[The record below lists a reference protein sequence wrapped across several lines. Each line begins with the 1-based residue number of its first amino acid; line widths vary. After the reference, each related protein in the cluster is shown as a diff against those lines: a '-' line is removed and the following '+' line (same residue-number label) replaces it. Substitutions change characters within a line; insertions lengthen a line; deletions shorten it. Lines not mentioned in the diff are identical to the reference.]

1 MHFFVLSD
9 LHISSV
15 NEIPKWILKKIIGA
29 DLALINGDIT
39 SNEVLNEFKKNIKIL
54 AVRGNC
60 DNLNLPLEN
69 IFELEGIKC
78 GQIHGD
84 IISSRGD
91 WDQLYDV
98 ANKLNV
104 QILFSGHTHN
114 FCVYKYKEKIFI
126 NPGSATGVESVICD
140 REIGTIAD
148 IMLTKDKINVKIL
161 SEREV
166 LLEKTIE
173 FNNIV

>member
-1 MHFFVLSD
+1 MHIFVLSD
-9 LHISSV
+9 LHITSV
-15 NEIPKWILKKIIGA
+15 NEIPKWILTKINNT
-29 DLALINGDIT
+29 DLILINGDIT
-39 SNEVLNEFKKNIKIL
+39 SKEVLNEFKKHAKTL
-54 AVRGNC
+54 EVKGNC
-60 DNLNLPLEN
+60 DYLNLPSEN
-69 IFELEGIKC
+69 IFEIEGIKC

-84 IISSRGD
+84 IISPRGD
-91 WDQLYDV
+91 WDQLYNV

-104 QILFSGHTHN
+104 NILFSGHTHN

-126 NPGSATGVESVICD
+126 NPGSATGVGSIICD

-148 IMLTKDKINVKIL
+148 IIMTKEKIHVKIV
-161 SEREV
+161 SERET